1 MHSNIS
7 SNNDIQTMDW
17 TKSIISKFP
26 NSHAQQISLAL
37 ITVASYRLISIVIN
51 RKFQFSRC
59 TILLLSL
66 PWWNAAYPAA
76 INDGIIHK
84 DDFDDSPKE
93 RKKERKRG
101 NKILFDPHRRKHNG
115 WNGTSRL
122 QPAKYLWYR
131 LYPLQGSKLALP
143 RYLYRDSVIHD
154 VNFSFFFFFFCS
166 NALYFP

>member
-1 MHSNIS
+1 M
-7 SNNDIQTMDW
+7 
-17 TKSIISKFP
+17 P
-26 NSHAQQISLAL
+26 P
-37 ITVASYRLISIVIN
+37 YRLISIVIN

-76 INDGIIHK
+76 INDGIIYK

-101 NKILFDPHRRKHNG
+101 NKILFDPHRRKHDG

-154 VNFSFFFFFFCS
+154 VNFSFFFSFFLFQCIVFPVGISQPVSRLSTTMFCTCNPRHDFFCS
-166 NALYFP
+166 YRPSPFHPWKR